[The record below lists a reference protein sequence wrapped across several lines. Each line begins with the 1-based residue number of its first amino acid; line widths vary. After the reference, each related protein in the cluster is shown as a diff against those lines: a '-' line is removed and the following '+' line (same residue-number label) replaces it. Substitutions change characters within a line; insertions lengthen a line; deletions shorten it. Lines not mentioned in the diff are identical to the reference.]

1 MWRAETK
8 RNTLYRSTRNV
19 SVNYYLRR
27 KRLKL
32 KNVEGLQWSLVAK
45 RDLESGTFLG
55 MYDGTFRRSS
65 QREKSLYAAHI
76 IGDISVFPFDDESR
90 ITYAEREVHP
100 FASMNEPLEGEKAN
114 CVVYAVDFPKDKFG
128 STWPPNFYR
137 GLVCM
142 TCRPVKMHEE
152 LTWHYGKEY
161 DVHRHQEGYKVGK
174 PCRLQITDE
183 DIGKFQPIS
192 RSAVYAV
199 FTQSDSSSDD
209 EEYVPNDESREE
221 RLRRRI
227 SRNSPTQSSGN
238 A

>member
-1 MWRAETK
+1 MWRSEK
-8 RNTLYRSTRNV
+8 KKNTLYRSARNV

-55 MYDGTFRRSS
+55 MYDGTFRSS
-65 QREKSLYAAHI
+65 RGEKSLYAAHI
-76 IGDISVFPFDDESR
+76 IGDVSVFPFDDESR

-142 TCRPVKMHEE
+142 TCRSVKMHEE
-152 LTWHYGKEY
+152 LTWYYGKEY
-161 DVHRHQEGYKVGK
+161 DVHRQQEGYQVGK
-174 PCRLQITDE
+174 TCRLQITDE
-183 DIGKFQPIS
+183 DIGKFQPVP

-199 FTQSDSSSDD
+199 FSQSHSSSD
-209 EEYVPNDESREE
+209 EEYVPQDETRGE

-227 SRNSPTQSSGN
+227 ANRRIANTSRG
-238 A
+238 